1 MSGAWHRTGPPGTRL
16 GPGPGQVSSYPG
28 DVEVS
33 PEQAF
38 LAGLES
44 RLADGE
50 PVAIEVSLVLIAGQ
64 AIELEPDELRAARR
78 RAVQLLATA
87 GDPRRE
93 PDPNGRAV
101 TALAADLDFLEHRA
115 ALAEGLD
122 SLSATVAGLSEVSA
136 RLERLA
142 EDKELAWR
150 WFACTLLAEELL
162 GD

>member
-1 MSGAWHRTGPPGTRL
+1 MSRRILA
-16 GPGPGQVSSYPG
+16 V
-28 DVEVS
+28 VEVS
-33 PEQAF
+33 PERAF

-44 RLADGE
+44 RLTGGE
-50 PVAIEVSLVLIAGQ
+50 PVAIEVSLVLLAGQ
-64 AIELEPDELRAARR
+64 EIELDPDELRAARR

-101 TALAADLDFLEHRA
+101 TALAADLDAPEHRA

-122 SLSATVAGLSEVSA
+122 SLGATVTGLQEVSV

-142 EDKELAWR
+142 GDKELAWR
-150 WFACTLLAEELL
+150 WFACTLLAEELI

>member
-1 MSGAWHRTGPPGTRL
+1 M
-16 GPGPGQVSSYPG
+16 
-28 DVEVS
+28 EVS

-38 LAGLES
+38 LAGFES

-64 AIELEPDELRAARR
+64 AIELDPDELRGARR

-93 PDPNGRAV
+93 PDPDGRAV
-101 TALAADLDFLEHRA
+101 TALAADLDAAEHRA

-122 SLSATVAGLSEVSA
+122 SLSAAVAGLPEVSA

-142 EDKELAWR
+142 GDKELAWR

-162 GD
+162 GE

>member
-1 MSGAWHRTGPPGTRL
+1 
-16 GPGPGQVSSYPG
+16 
-28 DVEVS
+28 VEVS

-44 RLADGE
+44 RLAQGE

-64 AIELEPDELRAARR
+64 EIEFDPDELRAARR

-101 TALAADLDFLEHRA
+101 TALAADLDAPEHRA

-122 SLSATVAGLSEVSA
+122 SLGAAVAGLPEISA

-142 EDKELAWR
+142 GDKELAWR

>member
-1 MSGAWHRTGPPGTRL
+1 VPGT
-16 GPGPGQVSSYPG
+16 GHVSSYPG
-28 DVEVS
+28 VVEVS
-33 PEQAF
+33 PERAF

-44 RLADGE
+44 RLARGE
-50 PVAIEVSLVLIAGQ
+50 PVAVEVSLALLAGQ
-64 AIELEPDELRAARR
+64 EIELDPDELRAARR

-101 TALAADLDFLEHRA
+101 TALAADLDAPEHRA

-122 SLSATVAGLSEVSA
+122 SLGATVTGLQEVTA

-142 EDKELAWR
+142 GDKELAWR
-150 WFACTLLAEELL
+150 WFACTLLAEELVE
-162 GD
+162 D

>member
-1 MSGAWHRTGPPGTRL
+1 MPGTGTWL
-16 GPGPGQVSSYPG
+16 VPGTGHVPSYPW

-33 PEQAF
+33 PERAF

-44 RLADGE
+44 RLAGGE
-50 PVAIEVSLVLIAGQ
+50 PVAIEVSLVLLAGQ
-64 AIELEPDELRAARR
+64 EVELDPDELRAARR
-78 RAVQLLATA
+78 RAVQLLATG

-101 TALAADLDFLEHRA
+101 TALAADLDAPAHRA

-122 SLSATVAGLSEVSA
+122 SLGATVTGLQEVSA
-136 RLERLA
+136 RLELLA
-142 EDKELAWR
+142 GDKELAWR
-150 WFACTLLAEELL
+150 WFACTLLAEELV